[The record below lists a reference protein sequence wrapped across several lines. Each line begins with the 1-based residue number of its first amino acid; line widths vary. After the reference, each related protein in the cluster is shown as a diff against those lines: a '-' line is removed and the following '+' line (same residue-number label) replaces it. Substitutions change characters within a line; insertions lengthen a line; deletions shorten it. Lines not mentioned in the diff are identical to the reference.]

1 MSLLRILWRQDFDS
15 NYQKY
20 MLGPSPTVIL
30 IPREEMIRIAAA
42 RLDGRRRDGETT
54 QGMTIGEAN
63 NVKIFAV
70 YDDIAPLLVAITINH
85 EIGHLQLRDKGM
97 SRNKEEAH
105 IRKTA
110 DTLFFVKVF
119 GQNWMKATAAALKK
133 TVMPIEKNGRQYQ
146 GYTPDAVEAFH
157 RQLTK
162 AGAKLGKTALHD
174 RIVVVF
180 ILTNSVGRS

>member
-1 MSLLRILWRQDFDS
+1 
-15 NYQKY
+15 

-110 DTLFFVKVF
+110 DTLF
-119 GQNWMKATAAALKK
+119 
-133 TVMPIEKNGRQYQ
+133 
-146 GYTPDAVEAFH
+146 
-157 RQLTK
+157 
-162 AGAKLGKTALHD
+162 
-174 RIVVVF
+174 
-180 ILTNSVGRS
+180 S